1 MTALDHD
8 AATDAGVSP
17 DTTPNSDG
25 SVPIKL
31 LHDRVLVR
39 EDSDG
44 RERRSMGGIVI
55 PATAQVGRRLAWA
68 KVVAQGPNVRSVE
81 IGDRVLFEP
90 EDRGQVELQGID
102 YVLLRERDI
111 HAVAASRHST
121 AGTGLYL

>member
-1 MTALDHD
+1 VTAVKAEHVDD
-8 AATDAGVSP
+8 VGAPP
-17 DTTPNSDG
+17 DTTPNADG

-39 EDSDG
+39 EDNAG

-55 PATAQVGRRLAWA
+55 PVTAQLGRRLSWA
-68 KVVAQGPNVRSVE
+68 KVVAVGPNVRSLE

-90 EDRGQVELQGID
+90 EERGIVELGAVEYI
-102 YVLLRERDI
+102 LLRERDI
-111 HAVAASRHST
+111 HAVAADRHST

>member
-1 MTALDHD
+1 MTALDHENGTEAD
-8 AATDAGVSP
+8 AAP
-17 DTTPNSDG
+17 DTTPNADG

-39 EDSDG
+39 EDNDG

-55 PATAQVGRRLAWA
+55 PVTAQVGRRLAWA
-68 KVVAQGPNVRSVE
+68 KVVALGPNVRSLE

-90 EDRGQVELQGID
+90 EERGQVELQGID

-121 AGTGLYL
+121 SGTGLYL

>member
-1 MTALDHD
+1 MTAIDHPSLDE
-8 AATDAGVSP
+8 AP
-17 DTTPNSDG
+17 DTTPNADG

-39 EDSDG
+39 EDPAG

-55 PATAQVGRRLAWA
+55 PVTAQVGRRLSWA
-68 KVVAQGPNVRSVE
+68 KVVAVGPNVRSLE

-102 YVLLRERDI
+102 YVLLRERDV

-121 AGTGLYL
+121 SGTGLYL

>member
-1 MTALDHD
+1 MTAVDDVPD
-8 AATDAGVSP
+8 ALSDQSP
-17 DTTPNSDG
+17 NTTPNADG

-39 EDSDG
+39 EDSNG

-55 PATAQVGRRLAWA
+55 PVTAQVGRRLSWA
-68 KVVAQGPNVRSVE
+68 KVVAIGPNVRSLE

-102 YVLLRERDI
+102 YVLLRERDV
-111 HAVAASRHST
+111 HAVAATRHST
-121 AGTGLYL
+121 SGTGLYL

>member
-1 MTALDHD
+1 MTTSETL
-8 AATDAGVSP
+8 
-17 DTTPNSDG
+17 PNTRPNADG

-39 EDSDG
+39 QGGEDG
-44 RERRSMGGIVI
+44 ERRSTGGIVL
-55 PATAQVGRRLAWA
+55 PATAQVGRRLSWA
-68 KVVAQGPNVRSVE
+68 RVVAIGPNVRTIE

-90 EDRGQVELQGID
+90 EDRGEIELQGID

-111 HAVAASRHST
+111 HAVAADRHST

>member
-1 MTALDHD
+1 MTTLENVDLDE
-8 AATDAGVSP
+8 TP
-17 DTTPNSDG
+17 DTPPRVDG

-39 EDSDG
+39 EDTEG

-55 PATAQVGRRLAWA
+55 PATAQIGRRLSWA
-68 KVVAQGPNVRSVE
+68 KVVAIGPNVRSVE

-90 EDRGQVELQGID
+90 EDRGQVELQGVD
-102 YVLLRERDI
+102 YVLLRERDV
-111 HAVAASRHST
+111 HAVAASRHSN